1 MQINRNIRS
10 TRNHV
15 DLKNLIAALVI
26 LASLLF
32 TIGLVLVAKSRN
44 TYWVATRSMTPGH
57 MVDSLDFKA
66 VKADFGAES
75 SGYIPA
81 THSPIGYSIA
91 RYIAPGEYLNQI
103 SLVESSGDS
112 NVQLLS
118 FAVAAPDLPSSIKI
132 GDAINIYQV
141 VNDTGDGKPL
151 PSTLVIENVFIVDLN
166 RKSESL
172 GGVAIVTV
180 GIPNDFVE
188 RALNATRRGRM
199 VVVINHG

>member
-75 SGYIPA
+75 
-81 THSPIGYSIA
+81 
-91 RYIAPGEYLNQI
+91 
-103 SLVESSGDS
+103 
-112 NVQLLS
+112 
-118 FAVAAPDLPSSIKI
+118 
-132 GDAINIYQV
+132 
-141 VNDTGDGKPL
+141 
-151 PSTLVIENVFIVDLN
+151 
-166 RKSESL
+166 
-172 GGVAIVTV
+172 
-180 GIPNDFVE
+180 
-188 RALNATRRGRM
+188 
-199 VVVINHG
+199 